1 MLFYL
6 LVKKI
11 PTIFSCHFMNSHQV
25 VFNNEVLRI
34 SQFLL
39 RCQSYLAGIEANQRL
54 LDCDVANLFHID
66 ILLYFY
72 LAAWMLNIVE
82 VGQVEIR
89 SVLSTKDCICD
100 NQETK
105 KKFVILEWMLEE

>member
-1 MLFYL
+1 
-6 LVKKI
+6 
-11 PTIFSCHFMNSHQV
+11 MNSHQV
-25 VFNNEVLRI
+25 AFNNEVLRS

-39 RCQSYLAGIEANQRL
+39 RCQCYLAGIEANQRL

-72 LAAWMLNIVE
+72 LAAWMLSMVE

-89 SVLSTKDCICD
+89 SVLSTKDCI
-100 NQETK
+100 
-105 KKFVILEWMLEE
+105 FVILEWVLEE